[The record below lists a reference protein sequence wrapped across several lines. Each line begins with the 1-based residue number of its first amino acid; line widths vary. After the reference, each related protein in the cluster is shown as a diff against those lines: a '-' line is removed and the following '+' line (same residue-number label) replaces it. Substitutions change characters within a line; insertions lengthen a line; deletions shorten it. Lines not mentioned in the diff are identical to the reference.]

1 MRVRN
6 YMYIVCLFYLLYL
19 FIFFLQIIEVNFENF
34 IVGGYVIDLLLILD
48 LLGEFDDNNI
58 EIKIVKDL
66 FFLIREEIVVVF
78 KVCESEFLIKLEKN
92 CQEYEQIV

>member
-1 MRVRN
+1 M
-6 YMYIVCLFYLLYL
+6 
-19 FIFFLQIIEVNFENF
+19 
-34 IVGGYVIDLLLILD
+34 
-48 LLGEFDDNNI
+48 GEFDDNNI

-92 CQEYEQIV
+92 C